1 MFTGIIEELG
11 VIEKITASRDPVLLT
26 IKAGKVLA
34 DIKKGDS
41 VSVNGACLTVV
52 DSGKDS
58 FSVEAIDETLKRTSL
73 GDLKPADRV
82 NLEGALK
89 AGAKISGHFV
99 TGHVDGTGT
108 ILRKKEDKGAILI
121 EVSAGKDLLDGIVQK
136 GSVAVDGISLT
147 ISEIGQSSFS
157 VYIIPHTARITTL
170 GFKKAGDKVNLETDM
185 LGKFV
190 RKFLG
195 RDKLSNITEEFLR
208 DKGFI

>member
-11 VIEKITASRDPVLLT
+11 VIGKIERSREPRLFS
-26 IKAGKVLA
+26 IKAKTIIEGL
-34 DIKKGDS
+34 KKGDS

-52 DSGKDS
+52 DAGKDS
-58 FSVEAIDETLKRTSL
+58 FSVEAIDETLRMTSL
-73 GDLKPADRV
+73 GDLKPADQV

-99 TGHVDGTGT
+99 TGHVDGIGT
-108 ILRKKEDKGAILI
+108 ILGKKEDGGAISI
-121 EVSAGKDLLDGIVQK
+121 EVSAGRDLLDGIVQK
-136 GSVAVDGISLT
+136 GSITVDGISLT
-147 ISEIGQSSFS
+147 VAEIDQSSFS
-157 VYIIPHTARITTL
+157 VYIIPHTARVTTL

-195 RDKLSNITEEFLR
+195 RDKLSNITEEFLL

>member
-11 VIEKITASRDPVLLT
+11 VVGKIEKSREPRLFS
-26 IKAGKVLA
+26 IKAKIITEDL
-34 DIKKGDS
+34 KKGDS
-41 VSVNGACLTVV
+41 VSVNGACLTVT
-52 DSGKDS
+52 DIDKDS
-58 FSVEAIDETLKRTSL
+58 FLVEAIEETLKRTNL
-73 GDLKPADRV
+73 GDLKPADQV

-99 TGHVDGTGT
+99 TGHIDGTGT
-108 ILRKKEDKGAILI
+108 ILSKKENKGAILI
-121 EVSAGKDLLDGIVQK
+121 EVSAGKDLLDGIIQK
-136 GSVAVDGISLT
+136 GSIAVDGISLT
-147 ISEIGQSSFS
+147 IAEIDQSSFL
-157 VYIIPHTARITTL
+157 VYIIPHTARVTTL

-195 RDKLSNITEEFLR
+195 RDKSFNITEEFLR